1 MASTSNILNEKN
13 ILKYS
18 KSFQEN
24 KPFKFGFMENVFE
37 ESFYQELYNTYP
49 KFDNSWI
56 RIEEPD
62 KSTYR
67 KFWFDEKKQIIDK
80 SGTDGNFSESW
91 TALHNFVHSE
101 DFSEIFS
108 KFCGVEK
115 LRTKYFTFVN
125 LIQGGFQYPH
135 SHNVSPSTLT
145 MFFYFVKDWQQ
156 GDPGCTYFASGEE
169 ESDIILEPYN
179 LNNSMTIFLD
189 SPNAWHGVRYIP
201 KKIERHSLCII
212 MEKYSE
218 ELGWDSENQ
227 NKS

>member
-1 MASTSNILNEKN
+1 MEKFISVFLIL
-13 ILKYS
+13 IG
-18 KSFQEN
+18 
-24 KPFKFGFMENVFE
+24 PVR
-37 ESFYQELYNTYP
+37 
-49 KFDNSWI
+49 FDKV
-56 RIEEPD
+56 RLPL
-62 KSTYR
+62 T
-67 KFWFDEKKQIIDK
+67 
-80 SGTDGNFSESW
+80 
-91 TALHNFVHSE
+91 
-101 DFSEIFS
+101 

-115 LRTKYFTFVN
+115 LRTKYLTFIN

-135 SHNVSPSTLT
+135 SHNVSPSTVT

-189 SPNAWHGVRYIP
+189 SPNAWHGVRYIS